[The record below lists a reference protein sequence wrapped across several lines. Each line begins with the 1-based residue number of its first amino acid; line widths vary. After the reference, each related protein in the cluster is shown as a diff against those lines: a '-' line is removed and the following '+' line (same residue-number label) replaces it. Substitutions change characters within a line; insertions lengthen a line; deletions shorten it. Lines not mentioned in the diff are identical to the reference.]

1 MAVWTPIEEAI
12 LEIQKGKMLIVVDD
26 EDRENEGDLVM
37 AAEKAST
44 ENINFMMRE
53 GRGLICAPLVPH
65 VAERLKLLP
74 MTGADADLNRCNF
87 TVSVDYKNGTTT
99 GISAH
104 DRALTLRALADENT
118 RPEDFMKPG
127 HIFPVLAR
135 KGGVLVR
142 AGHTEAATDLA
153 ILTKFSGVS
162 VICEIV
168 KDNGEMARRK
178 DLQDFARK
186 HHLKM
191 ITIQDLITYR
201 RLKEKLV
208 EKEVEAPL
216 ETEFG
221 PFNMVIYKN
230 KTDQREHIALVRGDV
245 KNKENVLVRVHS
257 ECMTGDVFHSIH
269 CDCSKQLKAALR
281 AIGEKNEGVLLYM
294 RQEGRGIG
302 LINKLKAYK
311 LQKEGYDTVE
321 ANKKLGFQADLR
333 EYGIGAQILKDLGL
347 NTIDLLTNNPQK
359 IVGLEGHGLRVARRV
374 PLECETGHLA
384 KRYLKTKKDKLGHLL
399 KHV

>member
-1 MAVWTPIEEAI
+1 MWTPIEEAI
-12 LEIQKGKMLIVVDD
+12 LEIQKGRMLIVVDD

-37 AAEKAST
+37 AAEKASP
-44 ENINFMMRE
+44 ESINFMMKE
-53 GRGLICAPLVPH
+53 GRGLICAPLVPY
-65 VAERLKLLP
+65 VAERLQLCP
-74 MTGADADLNRCNF
+74 MTGSDVDVNRCNF
-87 TVSVDYKNGTTT
+87 TVSVDYKHGTTT
-99 GISAH
+99 GISAR
-104 DRALTLRALADENT
+104 DRALTLRALSDVNT
-118 RPEDFMKPG
+118 KPEDLMRPG

-142 AGHTEAATDLA
+142 AGHTEAATDLS
-153 ILTKFSGVS
+153 ILAQLNGVS

-168 KDNGEMARRK
+168 KENGEMARRK

-186 HHLKM
+186 HNLKM
-191 ITIQDLITYR
+191 ITIQDLISYR

-208 EKEVEAPL
+208 EKEVEAVL

-221 PFNMVIYKN
+221 EFTMVIYKSR
-230 KTDQREHIALVRGDV
+230 TDEREHITLIKGEVMG
-245 KNKENVLVRVHS
+245 KENVLVRVHS

-281 AIGEKNEGVLLYM
+281 AIEERNEGVLLYM

-302 LINKLKAYK
+302 LVNKLKAYK

-359 IVGLEGHGLRVARRV
+359 IVGLEGYGLRVARRV
-374 PLECETGHLA
+374 PLECETGNLA